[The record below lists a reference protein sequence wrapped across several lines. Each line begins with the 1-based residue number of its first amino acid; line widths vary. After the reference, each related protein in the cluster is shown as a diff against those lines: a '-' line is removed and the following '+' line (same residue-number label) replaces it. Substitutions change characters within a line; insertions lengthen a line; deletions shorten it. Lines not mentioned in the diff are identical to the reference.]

1 MLDFLRSSSGLGPA
15 PPKHRSPD
23 SDEHPKHRDGSTL
36 HSFSPPHLRY
46 PPLPMTATF
55 RPFVLA
61 FTLGTSLVCAAEDPR
76 LLSVQAA
83 DDARIAAMQKPSPEA
98 LQTILSDALRYAH
111 SNGLVDTKTSLIDS
125 LVQGKTRYLQM
136 QYEEREFT
144 FPAPEVAL
152 MSGRVKVHVQTPT
165 AEITATLLFLGA
177 WKLEKGAWR
186 FLAWQSC
193 KIPPAQP

>member
-1 MLDFLRSSSGLGPA
+1 
-15 PPKHRSPD
+15 
-23 SDEHPKHRDGSTL
+23 
-36 HSFSPPHLRY
+36 
-46 PPLPMTATF
+46 MTATF
-55 RPFVLA
+55 RPFALA

-76 LLSVQAA
+76 LLSVLAA
-83 DDARIAAMQKPSPEA
+83 DDARIAAMQKPSADA
-98 LQTILSDALRYAH
+98 LHALLSDELRYAH
-111 SNGLVDTKTSLIDS
+111 SNGLVDTKASLMDS
-125 LVQGKTRYLQM
+125 LLQGKTRYLQM
-136 QYEEREFT
+136 QYEERQFT

-165 AEITATLLFLGA
+165 TEITATLLFLGA